1 MADGIYQLV
10 YCSRNTIV
18 DCDGDVDAEIMR
30 ILDASR
36 RNNVGEQVT
45 GALLFSAGS
54 FAQVL
59 EGPLPAIER
68 TFERIQCDPRH
79 SDVVVLQ
86 VLRSDRRNF
95 ADWSMAYAGKLAES
109 GEAARALSDAQRRPG
124 AEGAELVLATL
135 RDLVSREEEWAPAL
149 G

>member
-1 MADGIYQLV
+1 MDDTIYQLV
-10 YCSRNTIV
+10 YCSRNTV
-18 DCDGDVDAEIMR
+18 SDCHADVDAEIMR

-36 RNNVGEQVT
+36 RNNARDGVT

-59 EGPLPAIER
+59 EGPLAAVER
-68 TFERIQCDPRH
+68 TFERIPRH
-79 SDVVVLQ
+79 ADVVGLS
-86 VLRSDRRNF
+86 VLRSGRRDF

-109 GEAARALSDAQRRPG
+109 GEAARALSRACETAGQDG
-124 AEGAELVLATL
+124 AETVLATL
-135 RDLVSREEEWAPAL
+135 RGLVSREKEWAAA